1 MTLVSLTS
9 ELLWQRNDA
18 ITFFTCLCISR
29 HREIR
34 NRLKELVPPLVAS
47 IMAQFEQIQRK
58 RFRNISKQSFKGHK
72 NGEKTFYQHNWL
84 TFEENDEIWKCSLI
98 S

>member
-1 MTLVSLTS
+1 MIHVLLTS
-9 ELLWQRNDA
+9 ELRWQHNDA

-58 RFRNISKQSFKGHK
+58 RFRNILKQSFKGHK
-72 NGEKTFYQHNWL
+72 NREKTFYQHNWS

>member
-58 RFRNISKQSFKGHK
+58 RFRNILKQSFKGHK
-72 NGEKTFYQHNWL
+72 NREKHSINIIGQHLKRMMRSGNVV
-84 TFEENDEIWKCSLI
+84 
-98 S
+98 